1 MNTQNA
7 SAALRDLDYNLPQ
20 EDSRMWPLSIVLLFA
35 TAPQPQQ
42 SAPVQQGA
50 YIGKIPVQ
58 VQLLQ
63 HRAITRKLSPQQ
75 RIDWNTCYTVRSYH
89 FERQDG
95 QAPVLTAM
103 TTCTPARI
111 LEQKRVS
118 PTPGVMYVPL
128 TMQREENS
136 GK

>member
-1 MNTQNA
+1 
-7 SAALRDLDYNLPQ
+7 
-20 EDSRMWPLSIVLLFA
+20 MWPLTIVLLFGTA
-35 TAPQPQQ
+35 APQQN
-42 SAPVQQGA
+42 APAQQGA

-63 HRAITRKLSPQQ
+63 HRAFMRRLSPQQ

-95 QAPVLTAM
+95 QAPMLTAM

-111 LEQKRVS
+111 LEQRQVS
-118 PTPGVMYVPL
+118 RTPGVMYVPL
-128 TMQREENS
+128 GMQKEENS